1 MIYKITGDHPKITEY
16 HSRTNFAVIYSLII
30 KMMHQKNFLVSLL
43 NFVWM
48 FRKNLKKLDD
58 FVIIVISKA
67 QVYISLL
74 IHRRL
79 NML

>member
-1 MIYKITGDHPKITEY
+1 MISKITGDHPKTTEY

-48 FRKNLKKLDD
+48 FRKNLKKLGD
-58 FVIIVISKA
+58 FVFIVISKA
-67 QVYISLL
+67 QVYISL
-74 IHRRL
+74 
-79 NML
+79 

>member
-48 FRKNLKKLDD
+48 FKNLKKLGD

-67 QVYISLL
+67 QVYISL
-74 IHRRL
+74 
-79 NML
+79 